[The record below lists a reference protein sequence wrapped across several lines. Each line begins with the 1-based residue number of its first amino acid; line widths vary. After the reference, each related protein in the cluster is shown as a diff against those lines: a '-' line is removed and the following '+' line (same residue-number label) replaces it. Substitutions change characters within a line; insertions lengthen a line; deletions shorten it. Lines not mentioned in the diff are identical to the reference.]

1 MRETTAVVL
10 VTAGVLSVLIFPT
23 VAIAVR
29 RPGTKVAPAE
39 AVVTEPGL
47 ELA

>member
-23 VAIAVR
+23 MAIAVR